1 MTIRALLLSL
11 FLLASANVSAERVE
25 LPVGATRYQGGLS
38 ADGAIAHFL
47 GVPYAAPPVGELR
60 WRSPKPPVTPT
71 GPVDATRF
79 APACYQGMHI
89 VDWYRGV
96 VRGFGGDPATVI
108 APEFSEDCLYLNAW
122 TPSLGDSQLRPVMV
136 YVHGGSNKGG
146 WAYEPNYVGEMLA
159 RKGVVV
165 VSVAYRLGALGF
177 FSHPDLAESNFALQD
192 LAAALHWVRDN
203 VAALGGDPDNITL
216 FGESAGAN
224 NIAHLLVSP
233 LTQGQF
239 QRVIL
244 QSGGWIM
251 DARGTRADHLA
262 LGQRLEEALAPSGGV
277 EALREVPAAKLL
289 AAAETVYQD
298 HFFDPVVDGQSLLEP
313 AARTFGSGEFAS
325 VDMLIGSNANEWL
338 MYLEEGATVEAW
350 LEENLPAVQH
360 RAALS
365 LLQDVETEMGRLDRL
380 QSAQGYVCP
389 SMRLAE
395 LIRQRGGRSWLYL
408 FSKVRDGKLAGSMGA
423 YHGAEL
429 PYVFDTHDSWLP
441 TSTDDRLLT
450 LRMMDAWVNFAGTG
464 DPGTAELDWPAF
476 TAEQMDSVVL
486 DTAITSG
493 QHRDAELCR
502 LLDSAHGGE

>member
-1 MTIRALLLSL
+1 MMIRALLLSL

-203 VAALGGDPDNITL
+203 VAAFGGEVRPRMEERSE
-216 FGESAGAN
+216 GR
-224 NIAHLLVSP
+224 H
-233 LTQGQF
+233 
-239 QRVIL
+239 
-244 QSGGWIM
+244 SGGPRAFFLRLLGT
-251 DARGTRADHLA
+251 DHDRVTEVQPTGFLCVHRAKNCVQLAPGREELRHHDLRRGT
-262 LGQRLEEALAPSGGV
+262 
-277 EALREVPAAKLL
+277 
-289 AAAETVYQD
+289 
-298 HFFDPVVDGQSLLEP
+298 
-313 AARTFGSGEFAS
+313 
-325 VDMLIGSNANEWL
+325 
-338 MYLEEGATVEAW
+338 
-350 LEENLPAVQH
+350 
-360 RAALS
+360 
-365 LLQDVETEMGRLDRL
+365 
-380 QSAQGYVCP
+380 
-389 SMRLAE
+389 
-395 LIRQRGGRSWLYL
+395 
-408 FSKVRDGKLAGSMGA
+408 
-423 YHGAEL
+423 
-429 PYVFDTHDSWLP
+429 
-441 TSTDDRLLT
+441 T
-450 LRMMDAWVNFAGTG
+450 L
-464 DPGTAELDWPAF
+464 
-476 TAEQMDSVVL
+476 
-486 DTAITSG
+486 
-493 QHRDAELCR
+493 
-502 LLDSAHGGE
+502 